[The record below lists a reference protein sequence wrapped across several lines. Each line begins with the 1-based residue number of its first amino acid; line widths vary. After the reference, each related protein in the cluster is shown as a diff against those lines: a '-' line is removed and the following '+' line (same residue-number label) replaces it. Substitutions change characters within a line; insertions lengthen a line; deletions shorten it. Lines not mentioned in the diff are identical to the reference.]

1 MTEVGSDDLPTIVYV
16 DENDDALE
24 DFYLDAK
31 KSKLFAQIILL
42 KPQPHLETM
51 LETLQGLK
59 FEALVS
65 DFRLADAAPVDY
77 DGAQLVDHF
86 GAIRIGFPC
95 FIRTSYEQEAL
106 HAADDVNTIYSKED
120 GSAQEIR
127 PLLDRVRLQVVRHRR
142 LIESWNEELEAL
154 LSLDRATLSADMVDR
169 ILDLDTKL
177 ETSLG
182 TNAALSK
189 TSKRA
194 VLEKSIF
201 EGRRALIE
209 ETERLV
215 ADIRKALND

>member
-1 MTEVGSDDLPTIVYV
+1 MTEVTGDDLPTIVYV
-16 DENDDALE
+16 DENEDALE
-24 DFYLDAK
+24 DFYIDAK

-42 KPQPHLETM
+42 KPLPHLEAM
-51 LETLQGLK
+51 LETLQGIK

-77 DGAQLVDHF
+77 DGAQLVDRF
-86 GAIRIGFPC
+86 GEIRIGFPC

-120 GSAQEIR
+120 GTTQEIR
-127 PLLDRVRLQVVRHRR
+127 PLLERVRLQVLRHRK
-142 LIESWNEELEAL
+142 LIDAWNEELEAL
-154 LSLDRATLSADMVDR
+154 LSLNRSTLSADQVDR

-177 ETSLG
+177 ESGLG
-182 TNAALSK
+182 TDAALSR
-189 TSKRA
+189 TSKRT
-194 VLEKSIF
+194 VLEERLF
-201 EGRRALIE
+201 EGRRALVE